1 MRKNVPDDQYII
13 MNNSYEIMDIEAG
26 LDILN
31 RDEKMRVLI
40 SKFGRPNFNLRQD
53 YFQSLLR
60 SIVFQQLSGKSA
72 KAIYERFVN
81 LIPETSNLSPKEVL
95 KLDKDEMRN
104 TGLSFQKIDYIRNL
118 ANYFED
124 NSFQKKDVERMTD
137 EEISNELTQ
146 IKGIGQWT
154 VDMFLMFTL
163 NRADILPYTD
173 LGIQK
178 GFKIILNMKNL
189 PSKKKMETCSKKW
202 RPYRTIACWY
212 LWRTVDDAFAW

>member
-1 MRKNVPDDQYII
+1 
-13 MNNSYEIMDIEAG
+13 MDIEAG

-40 SKFGRPNFNLRQD
+40 SKFGRTNFNLRQN
-53 YFQSLLR
+53 YFQSLLG

-81 LIPETSNLSPKEVL
+81 LITEISNLSPKEVL
-95 KLDKDEMRN
+95 KLEKDEMRK

-173 LGIQK
+173 
-178 GFKIILNMKNL
+178 
-189 PSKKKMETCSKKW
+189 
-202 RPYRTIACWY
+202 
-212 LWRTVDDAFAW
+212 

>member
-1 MRKNVPDDQYII
+1 MKDFCEI
-13 MNNSYEIMDIEAG
+13 MNIYAG
-26 LDILN
+26 LDLLN

-40 SKFGRPNFNLRQD
+40 RKFGWPYFDPKQD
-53 YFQSLLR
+53 YFQSLVR
-60 SIVFQQLSGKSA
+60 SIVFQQLSGKA
-72 KAIYERFVN
+72 ANTIYERFVN
-81 LIPETSNLSPKEVL
+81 LIPKTVTLSPKEVL
-95 KLDKDEMRN
+95 KLDKDEMRK
-104 TGLSFQKIDYIRNL
+104 TGLSFQKINYLRNL
-118 ANYFED
+118 AYFFEN
-124 NSFQKKDVERMTD
+124 NSFQKKDVERMND
-137 EEISNELTQ
+137 EEISNALTQ

-178 GFKIILNMKNL
+178 GFKKIFNMNNL
-189 PSKKKMETCSKKW
+189 PSKKEMETHSKIW

>member
-1 MRKNVPDDQYII
+1 MKDFCGI
-13 MNNSYEIMDIEAG
+13 MNIYAG
-26 LDILN
+26 LDLLN

-40 SKFGRPNFNLRQD
+40 SKFGWPDFDPKQD

-60 SIVFQQLSGKSA
+60 SIVFQQLSGKA
-72 KAIYERFVN
+72 ANTIYERFIN
-81 LIPETSNLSPKEVL
+81 LIPKTVTISPKEVL
-95 KLDKDEMRN
+95 KLDKDEMRK
-104 TGLSFQKIDYIRNL
+104 TGLSFQKINYLRNL
-118 ANYFED
+118 AYFFEN

-137 EEISNELTQ
+137 EEISNALTQ

-178 GFKIILNMKNL
+178 GFKKIFNMNNL
-189 PSKKKMETCSKKW
+189 PSKKEMETHSKIW

>member
-1 MRKNVPDDQYII
+1 MKDFCEI
-13 MNNSYEIMDIEAG
+13 MNIYAG
-26 LDILN
+26 LDLLN

-40 SKFGRPNFNLRQD
+40 SKFGWPDFDPKHD

-60 SIVFQQLSGKSA
+60 SIVFQQLSGKA
-72 KAIYERFVN
+72 ANTIYERFIN
-81 LIPETSNLSPKEVL
+81 LIPKTVTLSPKEVL
-95 KLDKDEMRN
+95 KLDKDEMRK
-104 TGLSFQKIDYIRNL
+104 TGLSFQKINYLRNL
-118 ANYFED
+118 AYFFEN

-137 EEISNELTQ
+137 EEISNALTQ

-178 GFKIILNMKNL
+178 GFKKIFNMNNL
-189 PSKKKMETCSKKW
+189 PSKKEMETHSKIW